1 MKLYKISYHKI
12 NYKEEWEYETYLTT
26 GNSKDEVEKRE
37 FQKLQ
42 RKLEDFI
49 VYNVLEINEVDGHK
63 IIVDWFVDS
72 FM

>member
-63 IIVDWFVDS
+63 IIVD
-72 FM
+72 